1 MTDII
6 NHGTWAS
13 FTTIVNEPNLLV
25 RSVKRKPTRDKVFK
39 KGVTTKADERGRYTN
54 PTLTITMDVD
64 VQAQSGLGSL
74 GVGKAVSAGLANFGG
89 IWREHNPSEGK
100 IILDDVEDSAEA
112 DGDEPLTSTL
122 TFLHKPFITT

>member
-1 MTDII
+1 MTAII

-13 FTTIVNEPNLLV
+13 FTTIVNETNLLV
-25 RSVKRKPTRDKVFK
+25 RSVKRKPSRDKVFK
-39 KGVTTKADERGRYTN
+39 KGVTTKADERARYTN
-54 PTLTITMDVD
+54 PTLTITMEVD

-74 GVGKAVSAGLANFGG
+74 GVGQAHASLANFDG
-89 IWREHNPSEGK
+89 IWRAHNPSDGK

-122 TFLHKPFITT
+122 TFVHKPYITA